1 MQHIVPTSTET
12 STRPDQRDG
21 ARLDLARVIEAL
33 PDAVATAMQAVLPDQ
48 YTPELA
54 AQIAEDAAAQLAHK
68 QPSPGHFP
76 WCRPGACIAHT
87 ADDGDS
93 WTEHIGAEHHVVFP
107 SSAERPLHLVA
118 QLGYDPNCD
127 DAPTVHLSEDSGN
140 VSFLDTASTALAA
153 DRAGQLA
160 ATLRELHGQMSR
172 TSSVFRDDG
181 PLTAQ
186 LRGAEWMARWS
197 CPPWCISEHG
207 DRFGMDWHSTA
218 PVETTLRDI
227 DASTPESENA
237 RIPFLAARIVLSNDK
252 AQAYGRETRVWLDYG
267 TTTGELTA
275 AKAREVLT
283 AMRGFVIELEAVVD
297 QAEEIAMDDFDG
309 DSEIARLDREAGD
322 RDIAR
327 RTAELEAKADA
338 ILAVARA

>member
-1 MQHIVPTSTET
+1 MSKLPTTSTAT
-12 STRPDQRDG
+12 STRPDQHSNTRV
-21 ARLDLARVIEAL
+21 DLTRVIDAL
-33 PDAVATAMQAVLPDQ
+33 PDAVATALQAVLPDQ

-54 AQIAEDAAAQLAHK
+54 AQIAEDATRRMRRAQGRPTAAQ
-68 QPSPGHFP
+68 
-76 WCRPGACIAHT
+76 
-87 ADDGDS
+87 
-93 WTEHIGAEHHVVFP
+93 
-107 SSAERPLHLVA
+107 
-118 QLGYDPNCD
+118 
-127 DAPTVHLSEDSGN
+127 
-140 VSFLDTASTALAA
+140 
-153 DRAGQLA
+153 
-160 ATLRELHGQMSR
+160 
-172 TSSVFRDDG
+172 
-181 PLTAQ
+181 
-186 LRGAEWMARWS
+186 RGAEWMARWS

-283 AMRGFVIELEAVVD
+283 AMRGFVTELEAVVD
-297 QAEEIAMDDFDG
+297 QAEEIAKDDFEG
-309 DSEIARLDREAGD
+309 DPEVARLDREAGD
-322 RDIAR
+322 RHIAR
-327 RTAELEAKADA
+327 RTAELEAKSDA